1 VKDLGH
7 LRLPLESL
15 DLVNLPVSIIGAY
28 IWESLVFNMLLLL
41 GSGVGLLVAPI
52 LLLFIKEP
60 RVDRKELGANA
71 G

>member
-15 DLVNLPVSIIGAY
+15 DLMNLPVSIIGAY
-28 IWESLVFNMLLLL
+28 IWESLRFNMLLLL

-60 RVDRKELGANA
+60 RVDRKGPGANA

>member
-15 DLVNLPVSIIGAY
+15 DLMNLPVSIIGAY

-60 RVDRKELGANA
+60 RVDRKGPGANA